1 MNGRLL
7 IVVRPAENDN
17 TFLVS
22 LPNRMPDFRIKA
34 KNAQSAVDA
43 LADYIY
49 NELDGREDISD
60 GEVV

>member
-22 LPNRMPDFRIKA
+22 LPNGVPDFRIRAVSA
-34 KNAQSAVDA
+34 KSALDA
-43 LADYIY
+43 LADYLY

-60 GEVV
+60 GEVT